1 MATATPPAAPYD
13 DGSSTESEYYFDPR
27 EEAEEEAAYAWTH
40 EHDPP
45 TTQESAS
52 YGNYKSTV
60 IKQEYRECG
69 QLQQNAEKLMLPQ
82 GSEWSHG
89 AASSTVYDNAVQQA
103 LAMAQNVTKGP
114 REEPLTDDTMNSN
127 ASPTE
132 NKKEE
137 KQEKTMAILKKKE
150 VKVKPKL
157 ISLKCVKTPTPPASV
172 TKAVAVG
179 LRRSPSNV
187 EGASSDLQKELSVAR
202 PKWKSTASQSSSQK
216 PSPRHHN
223 VTHSKSSHE
232 KKTQSI
238 QKEGANKSP
247 SVRKSE
253 LEKVSLSRR
262 TEHSKTPTSRRRS
275 NSRSSSIRRRK
286 QSRSP
291 SVRRRDFSR
300 SPSRRTASGNPKQ
313 GASSLRRFSRR
324 SPSRSPSSRRFNE
337 RRRRS
342 RSRSPRYSGRMIR
355 SYKRSRS
362 PSVSRAY
369 YSTRRSRSRS
379 RSWDRNGHHDYRT
392 HNNGNSSGDKRD
404 SDPRRSSQREFA
416 GINRRATNQ
425 RQRDNPATQKEIN
438 RRGERSSVQVNTN
451 CHATKPRLQE
461 MEPVRSSRPVYSNET
476 SFSAMSKA
484 VETSKR
490 SRRDPRIRPRVE
502 SVAATPANGKA
513 PAYDHFDHFDPFER
527 RVFKLKLQEA
537 DADEKLSGKFQSEAQ
552 RALYERRFYK
562 MGLERTRLE
571 NEDFERFEQLYATTK
586 VSGVA
591 LKRYQDNRDFAWRV
605 MCFKQRQ
612 AALQQQKDLFVS
624 EEVTRE
630 KWRQLDEDR
639 EKLMT
644 ENAHMFHTVM
654 MENDGEFQ
662 RRDNAGKRGIGHGNQ
677 REEPKFKRRAS
688 NVNQSDATT
697 SSRVIVGAA
706 LQLQGDRTRSKTF
719 DPLRARP
726 KNSPWFLKG

>member
-1 MATATPPAAPYD
+1 
-13 DGSSTESEYYFDPR
+13 
-27 EEAEEEAAYAWTH
+27 
-40 EHDPP
+40 
-45 TTQESAS
+45 
-52 YGNYKSTV
+52 
-60 IKQEYRECG
+60 
-69 QLQQNAEKLMLPQ
+69 
-82 GSEWSHG
+82 
-89 AASSTVYDNAVQQA
+89 
-103 LAMAQNVTKGP
+103 MAQNVTKGP

-262 TEHSKTPTSRRRS
+262 TEH
-275 NSRSSSIRRRK
+275 I
-286 QSRSP
+286 
-291 SVRRRDFSR
+291 
-300 SPSRRTASGNPKQ
+300 
-313 GASSLRRFSRR
+313 
-324 SPSRSPSSRRFNE
+324 
-337 RRRRS
+337 
-342 RSRSPRYSGRMIR
+342 
-355 SYKRSRS
+355 
-362 PSVSRAY
+362 
-369 YSTRRSRSRS
+369 
-379 RSWDRNGHHDYRT
+379 
-392 HNNGNSSGDKRD
+392 
-404 SDPRRSSQREFA
+404 
-416 GINRRATNQ
+416 
-425 RQRDNPATQKEIN
+425 
-438 RRGERSSVQVNTN
+438 
-451 CHATKPRLQE
+451 
-461 MEPVRSSRPVYSNET
+461 
-476 SFSAMSKA
+476 
-484 VETSKR
+484 
-490 SRRDPRIRPRVE
+490 E

-706 LQLQGDRTRSKTF
+706 LQLQGDGTRSKTF

-726 KNSPWFLKG
+726 KNSPCPASFGLSVSDSGALAARDAGFVFPA

>member
-1 MATATPPAAPYD
+1 MSICVHVPQFSSGVYRVETHMATATPPAAPYD

-52 YGNYKSTV
+52 HGNYKSTV

-132 NKKEE
+132 NKEEE

-247 SVRKSE
+247 S
-253 LEKVSLSRR
+253 
-262 TEHSKTPTSRRRS
+262 
-275 NSRSSSIRRRK
+275 
-286 QSRSP
+286 
-291 SVRRRDFSR
+291 
-300 SPSRRTASGNPKQ
+300 
-313 GASSLRRFSRR
+313 
-324 SPSRSPSSRRFNE
+324 
-337 RRRRS
+337 
-342 RSRSPRYSGRMIR
+342 
-355 SYKRSRS
+355 
-362 PSVSRAY
+362 
-369 YSTRRSRSRS
+369 
-379 RSWDRNGHHDYRT
+379 
-392 HNNGNSSGDKRD
+392 
-404 SDPRRSSQREFA
+404 
-416 GINRRATNQ
+416 
-425 RQRDNPATQKEIN
+425 KEIN